1 MHRNALFSVAVAFG
15 LLQLANSILL
25 LDTTGTLTAAS
36 LSSIGVGVGVSA
48 STAAAATALAG
59 VGALAAAGVI
69 LAAKASSSNG
79 KRSASG
85 CFPVNNPDLF
95 ITLAAN
101 SDKLGCGMRLV
112 CELEATPD
120 EALSHEERLILG
132 LFGRSPAPVNFD
144 QLNTPKAGFQYAAF
158 VGAKAAS
165 VAECASTFNQCP
177 FDRATMIE
185 AFQKSGTN
193 AL

>member
-1 MHRNALFSVAVAFG
+1 MRFVTLLPLAVVVLLPLAEAIILLETTAATAATTYGITIGSGGAAAAAVAVAGALVLGG
-15 LLQLANSILL
+15 LALV
-25 LDTTGTLTAAS
+25 AAS
-36 LSSIGVGVGVSA
+36 NRGKRD
-48 STAAAATALAG
+48 
-59 VGALAAAGVI
+59 VGAQCLPA
-69 LAAKASSSNG
+69 
-79 KRSASG
+79 
-85 CFPVNNPDLF
+85 NNPDLF

-101 SDKLGCGMRLV
+101 SDRFGCGLRLV

-185 AFQKSGTN
+185 AFQRSGTN